1 MLPAPS
7 AKAHVLTPFISPET
21 FSGKLDSVVHSRAKS
36 PIVSAPRVNLLPNCW
51 PLSPVF
57 LRVEKYQV
65 STMMRSGVALTTLI
79 LVGFV
84 CGQDV
89 QPDAQIFCDDPSV
102 EAAVTSALHTF
113 NDRLTASYKLALYEI
128 LTATKSEN
136 GSDSLYSLQFSS
148 RTSDCLAGSPKPY
161 TECNYHPF
169 GRQEPLP
176 CNATVLVTETEKH
189 TKQVHC
195 LLDDHIVPERAPCLG
210 CPMEIDENSED
221 IKVPLSVSISK
232 FNSVSNST
240 HLFSL
245 HSVRHATRQV
255 VAGFRFKLEF
265 DVRRTTCAKAEHS
278 ELSDLCVHDDEM
290 MEVFNCRST
299 VDVAPWR
306 HVAPQANI
314 ECQEGPLP
322 PRFMSRRLPPG
333 WTPFRDAIEQ
343 APTGHADKK
352 ESSEEDATD
361 ASSTAATA
369 KGPNDDPFH
378 CPSKPWKTFLPI
390 RPLAPN
396 LNGTSPDPT
405 IRPLRDE
412 DLLG

>member
-1 MLPAPS
+1 
-7 AKAHVLTPFISPET
+7 
-21 FSGKLDSVVHSRAKS
+21 
-36 PIVSAPRVNLLPNCW
+36 
-51 PLSPVF
+51 
-57 LRVEKYQV
+57 
-65 STMMRSGVALTTLI
+65 MMRSGVALTTLL

-89 QPDAQIFCDDPSV
+89 HPDAQVFCDDPSV

-113 NDRLTASYKLALYEI
+113 NDRLTASYKLALYQI

-148 RTSDCLAGSPKPY
+148 RTSDCMAGSPKPY

-189 TKQVHC
+189 TKEVHC
-195 LLDDHIVPERAPCLG
+195 LQDDHIVPESASCLG
-210 CPMEIDENSED
+210 CPMVIGENSED

-232 FNSVSNST
+232 FNSDSNST

-245 HSVRHATRQV
+245 DSVGHATRQV

-265 DVRRTTCAKAEHS
+265 DMRRTTCAKVEHS
-278 ELSDLCVHDDEM
+278 ELSDLCVHDDET
-290 MEVFNCRST
+290 MEFFHCRST

-306 HVAPQANI
+306 HVAPQANN

-322 PRFMSRRLPPG
+322 PRPMSRRLPPG
-333 WTPFRDAIEQ
+333 WTPFRDAILEQ
-343 APTGHADKK
+343 TPVGGGGKK

-361 ASSTAATA
+361 ASPTAATA
-369 KGPNDDPFH
+369 EGPNNDPFH

-390 RPLAPN
+390 RPVAPN
-396 LNGTSPDPT
+396 PDGTSPAPT
-405 IRPLRDE
+405 IRPLHDE